1 MKDISTT
8 QGNAR
13 LLCGSI
19 RNLRKKRCRR
29 DFFFTASDRASM
41 GATAIA
47 AGLAGLGGVA
57 AGLGAM
63 SMDTSEEADLLEF
76 ELDGKAV
83 RAWVWLSV
91 FQEGDEVELVAEP
104 DGDTWMGY
112 GIRRVSDRIV
122 ALHPHCSRGR
132 NAHYKASFS
141 WFVKI
146 SGALLAANLLIG
158 AIVAFAKSLPTE
170 EIVPLVL
177 FSLMG
182 SSVVALIYGVIAYR
196 ASMRFMGFVRLA
208 EGIFQV
214 FGWSDVKNID
224 LPAITKKDK
233 KPGDPGGLGILF
245 FRY

>member
-1 MKDISTT
+1 MTNESTT

-13 LLCGSI
+13 LLRGCI

-29 DFFFTASDRASM
+29 DFVFTASDHANM

-57 AGLGAM
+57 AGLGSIA
-63 SMDTSEEADLLEF
+63 MDTTEEADLVEF

-83 RAWVWLSV
+83 RAWLWISV

-146 SGALLAANLLIG
+146 AGALIAVNLLIG
-158 AIVAFAKSLPTE
+158 AIVAFAKSLPAE
-170 EIVPLVL
+170 DIVPLVWV
-177 FSLMG
+177 SVAG
-182 SSVVALIYGVIAYR
+182 SSTLALIYAVIAYR

-208 EGIFQV
+208 EGIFEV
-214 FGWSDVKNID
+214 FGWPDVKNID
-224 LPAITKKDK
+224 LPAITKKGK
-233 KPGDPGGLGILF
+233 KPGDPGALGVLL